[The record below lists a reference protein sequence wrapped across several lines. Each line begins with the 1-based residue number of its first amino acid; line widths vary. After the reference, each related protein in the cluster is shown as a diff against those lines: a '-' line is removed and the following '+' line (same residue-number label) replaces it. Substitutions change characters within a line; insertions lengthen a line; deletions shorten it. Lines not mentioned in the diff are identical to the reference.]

1 MRQLKAAV
9 QLHAV
14 LLLAAMLLQAA
25 HPAHAV
31 LQDSASSSA
40 ATETS
45 AVNQR
50 QQVLPNNHLWIV
62 QLKNVPAVAYS
73 GGIQGLAATM
83 AQPPNS
89 AGVSSD
95 QPSTLTSSS
104 SSDTAGSGRRPRF
117 VATSAA
123 AVQYASYIT
132 AQAEAAVVRALGPT
146 SPARIVHTYSAVLA
160 GFTVGPLTSSEVRAL
175 RQDPN
180 VASVTRDG
188 RGYVKTISTPAFLG
202 ISSPNGAWSKVG
214 GWSRAGEGVIIGMVS
229 HAVMQHRQ
237 ATKD

>member
-62 QLKNVPAVAYS
+62 QLKIVPAVAYS

-95 QPSTLTSSS
+95 QPSTL
-104 SSDTAGSGRRPRF
+104 P
-117 VATSAA
+117 AA
-123 AVQYASYIT
+123 AVVT
-132 AQAEAAVVRALGPT
+132 LLDPVVGLALLLPLLQLCSTHRT
-146 SPARIVHTYSAVLA
+146 SQR
-160 GFTVGPLTSSEVRAL
+160 
-175 RQDPN
+175 RQ
-180 VASVTRDG
+180 
-188 RGYVKTISTPAFLG
+188 
-202 ISSPNGAWSKVG
+202 
-214 GWSRAGEGVIIGMVS
+214 
-229 HAVMQHRQ
+229 RQ
-237 ATKD
+237 Q